1 VLATGTLRNEQ
12 IGNATGI
19 YNLMR
24 NVGGSFGIAAVTTM
38 LARGAQSHQATMV
51 SHLTPYDPVF
61 QQRVSQMVT
70 SMTAQQAYAAIYQTL
85 VRQATLLAYIDNFRL
100 LAFLCLICTPAALL
114 FKKVR
119 SRGRVCCNALMV
131 TRMDADCLRIRIQ
144 SASSVANLFLS
155 Q

>member
-1 VLATGTLRNEQ
+1 
-12 IGNATGI
+12 
-19 YNLMR
+19 MR

-100 LAFLCLICTPAALL
+100 LAFLCLICTPAAYCSRKSVPGESLL
-114 FKKVR
+114 QCIE
-119 SRGRVCCNALMV
+119 G
-131 TRMDADCLRIRIQ
+131 TRMDADCLRIRIPRHP
-144 SASSVANLFLS
+144 
-155 Q
+155 